1 MLELSFH
8 HVSLPTRDLEK
19 SAEFYEKVIGLKR
32 TQRPPFK
39 TVGIWFGVGRN
50 QIHLIVYPEAS
61 FRPSKKVDSSD
72 IHFAL
77 RVEDFEA
84 AYKQISSHGYNEN
97 LPDLHPKKMLLRR
110 SGNAGFPQLFVMDP
124 DFNTIEI
131 NVGPFEHVAA

>member
-19 SAEFYEKVIGLKR
+19 SAEFYENVLGLKR
-32 TQRPPFK
+32 TKRPPFT
-39 TVGIWFGVGRN
+39 TVGIWYGVGRN

-61 FRPSKKVDSSD
+61 YRSSKNVDSSD
-72 IHFAL
+72 IHFAM

-84 AYKQISSHGYNEN
+84 AYAQIKSHGYDET
-97 LPDLHPKKMLLRR
+97 LPDSHPKKMLLRKG
-110 SGNAGFPQLFVMDP
+110 GNAGFPQLFIMDP

-131 NVGPFEHVAA
+131 NMGLFEKVEP

>member
-8 HVSLPTRDLEK
+8 HVSLPTRDLEQ
-19 SAEFYEKVIGLKR
+19 SAAFYETVLGLKR

-84 AYKQISSHGYNEN
+84 ACAHVKSHGYDDT
-97 LPDLHPKKMLLRR
+97 LADLHPKKMLLRR
-110 SGNAGFPQLFVMDP
+110 DGNAGFPQLFIMDP
-124 DFNTIEI
+124 DFNTIEL
-131 NVGPFEHVAA
+131 NHGPFEKVAA